1 MKRLQ
6 IIDSTTVTLFSNPLF
21 EGVGLHP
28 KIGKKRG
35 AVKVHPVIHANEGV
49 SSDTKFTSAA
59 TGDSFMLK
67 PTTLSKG
74 GIMAMDRGI
83 ALPLHRT

>member
-21 EGVGLHP
+21 DGVGRHP
-28 KIGKKRG
+28 KIGKKKG
-35 AVKVHPVIHANEGV
+35 AVKVHTVIHANEGV
-49 SSDTKFTSAA
+49 SSDTKLTSEA
-59 TGDSFMLK
+59 TSDSFMFK

-74 GIMAMDRGI
+74 GIMAMDRAI
-83 ALPLHRT
+83 A